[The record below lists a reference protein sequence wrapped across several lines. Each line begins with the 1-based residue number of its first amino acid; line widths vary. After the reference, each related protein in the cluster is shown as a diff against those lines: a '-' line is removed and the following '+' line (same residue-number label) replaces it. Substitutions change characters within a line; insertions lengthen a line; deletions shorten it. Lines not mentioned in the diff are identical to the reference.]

1 MTTTITDDINDVYIT
16 ESDTNVTV
24 KVRTKVTTN
33 VTVKVTKKVR
43 IFLPHRCQ
51 R

>member
-1 MTTTITDDINDVYIT
+1 MTKTITYDINDVYIT

-24 KVRTKVTTN
+24 KVTTN
-33 VTVKVTKKVR
+33 VTTEVTVKER

>member
-24 KVRTKVTTN
+24 KVRTKVPTK
-33 VTVKVTKKVR
+33 VTVKVR